1 MEKILNIVSY
11 PYLPFFSG
19 GQKLIA
25 HFNQYLGEQCTLYVA
40 GTTDNNASLAK
51 NYTFHPL
58 LSKSK
63 FRYADFNS
71 FFRLKK
77 LITDQQITTVIIEH
91 PYLGWLGW
99 MLKKACKIKLI
110 VHTHNI
116 EYERFRTVGKSWWPI
131 LKLYEQWVLKKADIV
146 FCISDEDRH
155 WMIEKLH
162 LDQQKCV
169 LVPYGINQQ
178 QNPTDKKEC
187 KTLVCNR
194 HGFDSTHQLLFFN
207 GLLDYKPNLDAL
219 RIIIEQINPLLLKSS
234 LKYNILI
241 TGKRLPAELKELKA
255 WNEHHIFYAGFVD
268 DIDLYFK
275 AADLFLN
282 PVQTGGGVKTKV
294 IEAIACGTTVIST
307 MSGAAGIEKNV
318 CGDKLIIV
326 DDNDWNNFT
335 KKIVE
340 NNNTV
345 SPTPDAYYETY
356 YWGNIIWNILPAIS

>member
-1 MEKILNIVSY
+1 MEKVLNIVSY

-51 NYTFHPL
+51 NYTFYPL

-110 VHTHNI
+110 IHTHNI

-131 LKLYEQWVLKKADIV
+131 LKLYEQWVLKKADTV

-162 LDQQKCV
+162 VDQQKCI

-187 KTLVCNR
+187 KTLVCKR
-194 HGFDSTHQLLFFN
+194 HGFDSTHQLLLFN

-219 RIIIEQINPLLLKSS
+219 KMIIEQINPLLLKSS

-241 TGKRLPAELKELKA
+241 TGKRLPAEMDELKA

-282 PVQTGGGVKTKV
+282 PVQSGAGVKTKV
-294 IEAIACGTTVIST
+294 VEAIACGTSVVST
-307 MSGAAGIEKNV
+307 ATGAIGIELSVTGK
-318 CGDKLIIV
+318 KLSIV
-326 DDNDWNNFT
+326 NNNDWNRFAEAVLKT
-335 KKIVE
+335 ADEQID
-340 NNNTV
+340 
-345 SPTPDAYYETY
+345 TPQEYYKY
-356 YWGNIIWNILPAIS
+356 YNWQHIAEQVIKTSL